1 MAKIDARLPKGM
13 RDFLPE
19 DVLKRQY
26 VFGVITDVFKT
37 FGFEP
42 IETPVLEMEE
52 TLLGKYGEE
61 AEKLIFH
68 AQHPGG
74 KEELALR
81 YDLTVPLS
89 RYVAMHENDLVL
101 PFRRYHIAPVWR
113 AERPQKGRYREFYQC
128 DADIVGI
135 EDPSADAEVVSVVTT
150 ALRRLG
156 FADFSVNINHRQILT
171 GIGIYAGVPAA
182 QLGDLYRSVDKLDK
196 IGLEGV
202 AAELRRSG
210 IEEDA
215 IRRMFALLERRE
227 GGRESLG
234 HLRELLGGIEPAQRG
249 IDELEQMADY
259 LDALGV
265 PAENV
270 RIDFAMVRGLSYYT
284 GPIFETIITK
294 PDNLGSVT
302 GGGRYDEL
310 IGLFRRQSLP
320 TTGTSLGVERII
332 DLMDRLDLYPPDLMG
347 TVVEVLVTV
356 FGPELQGETLKLAGE
371 LRAGGVR
378 TEAFMQPKKSIG
390 KQVQHADRKGTRVV
404 AFLGSDEI
412 QRGVVNFKRLRDG
425 KEISVPRGEA
435 AQAVRTLLN
444 EGAG

>member
-1 MAKIDARLPKGM
+1 MPKIDARLPKGM

-19 DVLKRQY
+19 EVLKRQY

-42 IETPVLEMEE
+42 IETPVLEMED
-52 TLLGKYGEE
+52 TLLGKYGDE

-89 RYVAMHENDLVL
+89 RYVSMHENDLSF

-135 EDPSADAEVVSVVTT
+135 EDPSADAEIVSLVTT

-156 FADFSVNINHRQILT
+156 FADFKVNVNHRQILT
-171 GIGIYAGVPAA
+171 GIGIYAGVPDA

-196 IGLEGV
+196 IGIDGV
-202 AAELRRSG
+202 AAELRASG
-210 IEEDA
+210 IAEDV
-215 IRRMFALLERRE
+215 ITRMFTLLERRE
-227 GGRESLG
+227 GGAESLG
-234 HLRELLGGIEPAQRG
+234 WLRELLADIEPAQKG
-249 IDELEQMADY
+249 IADLEQMVEY
-259 LDALGV
+259 LNVMGV
-265 PAENV
+265 PQENV
-270 RIDFAMVRGLSYYT
+270 QIDYAMVRGLSYYT
-284 GPIFETIITK
+284 GPIFETVITK

-310 IGLFRRQSLP
+310 VGLFRKQSLP

-332 DLMDRLDLYPPDLMG
+332 DLMDKLDLYPPALTG
-347 TVVEVLVTV
+347 TVVEALVTV
-356 FGPELQGETLKLAGE
+356 FEPGLQGETLKLANE

-378 TEAFMQPKKSIG
+378 SEAFMQPKKSIG
-390 KQVQHADRKGTRVV
+390 KQVQYADRKGVRVV
-404 AFLGSDEI
+404 AFLGSEEI
-412 QRGVVNFKRLRDG
+412 KNGVVNFKRLGDG
-425 KEISVPRGEA
+425 TEISAPRAEA
-435 AQAVRTLLN
+435 VQAVRSLLS
-444 EGAG
+444 E